1 MRKFLTLLLLFLF
14 FGLKTAAAKQA
25 VEIYYG
31 ETYYC
36 GDSLEVIIQD
46 EPQTT
51 SMIARNPG
59 KNKIAQLTAGKN
71 QTILEVHMKVRN
83 TSNIVYN
90 GLSPES
96 FKLVGYVRN
105 HPITY
110 LPEIMEPFDY
120 GPKEHYR
127 MYDKMYYK
135 DQPFAPLRKIDM
147 ILAYRINPIVRDLEI
162 HINPKGTDGEVQ
174 TYLNGTWGEMDL
186 EPCDGIFQIVTIRD
200 AETNEIT
207 KFYR

>member
-1 MRKFLTLLLLFLF
+1 MEADLWGVRAIAFS
-14 FGLKTAAAKQA
+14 Q
-25 VEIYYG
+25 
-31 ETYYC
+31 
-36 GDSLEVIIQD
+36 GDIAFQD
-46 EPQTT
+46 VVD
-51 SMIARNPG
+51 R
-59 KNKIAQLTAGKN
+59 
-71 QTILEVHMKVRN
+71 
-83 TSNIVYN
+83 
-90 GLSPES
+90 
-96 FKLVGYVRN
+96 
-105 HPITY
+105 Y

-162 HINPKGTDGEVQ
+162 HIKPKGTDGEVQ

-186 EPCDGIFQIVTIRD
+186 EPCDGVFQIVTIRD

-207 KFYR
+207 KYYR